1 MNEALLGLMKKARE
15 NRQNLLTVDLFSIIE
30 KELHT
35 VQDENNFLMLG
46 NTLLRLSILVKLKSE
61 LLLYLF
67 SLKNSERKKEMSG
80 DREIMEIFS
89 LIQKSAPREETFE
102 RPKYVEIIKN
112 DDVPTSRLL
121 KIIQE
126 ILEKE
131 KYLKEKKIKRNEISI
146 KETIEILKRKIK
158 SKKKIVFQKL
168 FENKKSRLEI
178 IIMFLAL
185 LILAKSKFVRI
196 VQQDLFAPIYVE
208 YRDEKRRIPISN

>member
-89 LIQKSAPREETFE
+89 LIQKSASREETFE